1 MADRNM
7 FVRLMILVAAILLLA
22 YPAASR
28 PEYLKYFKDFPDE
41 VKKCT
46 LCHVQSSG
54 YGGLNPFGRDFAK
67 IRSLTPELMQL
78 DSDSDRY
85 SNIEELRAGTM
96 PGDANSYPGKSTPDF
111 TADLTVVGLLVAAGI
126 ITRKLK

>member
-1 MADRNM
+1 MRA
-7 FVRLMILVAAILLLA
+7 IPILLLIITLSGLVGIVDA
-22 YPAASR
+22 R
-28 PEYLKYFKDFPDE
+28 PEYMKPFKDFDDK

-54 YGGLNPFGRDFAK
+54 YGGLNPFGKDFAELK
-67 IRSLTPELMQL
+67 ALTPELMQL

-96 PGDANSYPGKSTPDF
+96 PGDPSSYPGKQTPGF
-111 TADLTVVGLLVAAGI
+111 EGVFGLTALMGLAALRGK
-126 ITRKLK
+126 R